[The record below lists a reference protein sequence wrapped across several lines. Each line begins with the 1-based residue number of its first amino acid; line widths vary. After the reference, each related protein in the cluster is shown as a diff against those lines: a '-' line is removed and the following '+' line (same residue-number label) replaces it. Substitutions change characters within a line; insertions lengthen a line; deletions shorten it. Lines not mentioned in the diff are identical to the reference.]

1 MLNHRTASLSWIRG
15 FFGRRYRLATVPIVV
30 MLALSSFLAYA
41 LPNDARAV
49 GPVSAFNYPVWYK
62 DGLGQKLELCLE
74 PNNPL
79 CIIGDVPDPAA
90 DLRIPDNFPDES
102 FYWNGGATIDFANAN
117 GSGKALLVLGLE
129 AAFGG
134 TGSVVDGQQ
143 IVFGRVR
150 FKIVG
155 GIKACETYTFRYPYG
170 NIAIVAD
177 EAVRGAGCGSA
188 GKIFYTDDVGI
199 GNPLD
204 FTGALDSQPIQSFLR
219 WPSGAPAGY
228 LGDPAILHTVTG
240 SPIGQNFFQID
251 GTDIGGPGVN
261 SIRTDQFTI
270 MGKLATNSGVNAEAA
285 VYTRSGS
292 TGGTIDIYA
301 NSEFFQSIQ
310 IPADASA
317 GYYTTLMDEDTGHY
331 FTRLSYTGALPSL
344 VTVVNSGDN
353 PPTKKTIKPT
363 DRVVITQATLNTSV
377 SPHVLTVKATS
388 SDTSSS
394 APTLTLAGYNIPL
407 TGGTATVETNA
418 PLLKVTVTSSAGGS
432 DTANVEVSGA
442 ANDPMA
448 VNANA
453 GLDQNLQSGAQ
464 FTLDGSASYPAEN
477 ITSYIWKDGNGN
489 TVSASKQVTISAP
502 ANTGTTPTV
511 LQYTLTVTG
520 VGSSQSSSTV
530 RISVL
535 PQNIAA
541 TANAGPDQQAQVGST
556 VTLDGSLSQ
565 NASSYS
571 WAQVSGPAV
580 SLSNASAVKP
590 TFTFGPVVPSPTPAV
605 LVFEL
610 TVQPGGAKDRVQ
622 INALSDTPVVQTSAV
637 RINNKELR
645 ITGTAPQFNP
655 AGDVVTICRYSSTN
669 TPIACGQPGSGATIG
684 SSPVDATGAWD
695 VRIRNMT
702 AAQLAAYGAV
712 GTNTPI
718 VVVTSRGGY
727 TTNIVTVAR

>member
-1 MLNHRTASLSWIRG
+1 MLKYRIGSLSWIKG
-15 FFGRRYRLATVPIVV
+15 FFGKRYRLAALPIVV
-30 MLALSSFLAYA
+30 MLALSSVLAYA
-41 LPNDARAV
+41 VPVDLRAV

-62 DGLGQKLELCLE
+62 DGFGQKLELCLE

-90 DLRIPDNFPDES
+90 DLSIPDNFPDES

-117 GSGKALLVLGLE
+117 GQGKALLVLGLE

-134 TGSVVDGQQ
+134 TGNVVDGQQ
-143 IVFGRVR
+143 VVFGRVR

-170 NIAIVAD
+170 NIPIVAD

-188 GKIFYTDDVGI
+188 GKIFYTDDIGI

-228 LGDPAILHTVTG
+228 LGDPAIPHTVVG

-251 GTDIGGPGVN
+251 GPDIGGPGVN

-270 MGKLATNSGVNAEAA
+270 MGKLATNSGVNVEAA

-310 IPADASA
+310 IPANA

-331 FTRLSYTGALPSL
+331 FVRLSYTGALPSL

-353 PPTKKTIKPT
+353 PPTKKTIKPI
-363 DRVVITQATLNTSV
+363 DRVVITEATLNTSV
-377 SPHVLTVKATS
+377 SPHVLTVKASS

-394 APTLTLAGYNIPL
+394 APTLTLAGYDVPL
-407 TGGTATVETNA
+407 SGGTATVETNA

-442 ANDPMA
+442 ANDPMV

-453 GLDQNLQSGAQ
+453 GLDQNVQSGAQ

-477 ITSYIWKDGNGN
+477 ITSYTWKDGNDN
-489 TVSASKQVTISAP
+489 IVSTSKQVTLTAP
-502 ANTGTTPTV
+502 ANTGTTSIV
-511 LQYTLTVTG
+511 RQYTLIVTG
-520 VGSSQSSSTV
+520 VGASQSSSTV
-530 RISVL
+530 QISVL
-535 PQNIAA
+535 PQNITA
-541 TANAGPDQQAQVGST
+541 TASAGPDQQAQVGST

-571 WAQVSGPAV
+571 WSQISGPAV
-580 SLSNASAVKP
+580 TLSNSSAAKP

-610 TVQPGGAKDRVQ
+610 TVAPGNVKDQVQ
-622 INALSDTPVVQTSAV
+622 ISALSDTPVVQTSAV
-637 RINNKELR
+637 RIANKELR

-684 SSPVDATGAWD
+684 SSPVDTTGAWD

-702 AAQLAAYGAV
+702 STQLSSYGPI
-712 GTNTPI
+712 GTSTPI

-727 TTNIVTVAR
+727 TTNVVTVAK